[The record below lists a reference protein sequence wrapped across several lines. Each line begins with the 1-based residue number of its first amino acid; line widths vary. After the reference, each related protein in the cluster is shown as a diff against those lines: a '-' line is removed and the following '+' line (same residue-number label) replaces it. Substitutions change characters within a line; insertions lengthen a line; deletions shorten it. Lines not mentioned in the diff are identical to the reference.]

1 MIDTKGFF
9 EVYYSL
15 VCCDQA
21 FVLWPPALISD
32 HWRFPVL
39 ECIVTKFGG
48 SSLSNDE
55 QFRKVRSIL
64 ELEPTRRY
72 LVPSAPGKRFSEDDK
87 VTDLLYRCFALASEG
102 KSIAEPFARIRDRYL
117 SIAQGLHLKVDIAA
131 RLDEVEQGISAGKG
145 KDWCASRG
153 EYLCGILMADYL
165 GWRFVDAADGSV
177 FHDDGTLN
185 DDLTQQR
192 LSALLKDGAS
202 AVVPGFYGAKEN
214 GEVCTFSRGGSD
226 ITGALVARAVNADVY
241 ENWTDV
247 SGFLMAD
254 PRIIDGPA
262 EISSITYKELREL
275 SHMGASVLHE
285 DAMFPV
291 HKAGIPTN
299 IRNTNKPYH
308 PGTMISKNAPNEI
321 SVPTI
326 TGIAGHKG
334 YSVISIE
341 KSMMNSEVGFGR
353 KVLQVL
359 ENYGVSF
366 EHMPTG
372 IDSMCVVV
380 NSSSLEPHRT
390 DILREIENL
399 VNGSGNVSV
408 SDNMSIIATVGRGM
422 VHNCGTAAR
431 LFGAMSRARINVR
444 MIDQGS
450 SELSI
455 IVGVNDSDF
464 EATIHA
470 IYHEFVG

>member
-1 MIDTKGFF
+1 M
-9 EVYYSL
+9 
-15 VCCDQA
+15 
-21 FVLWPPALISD
+21 
-32 HWRFPVL
+32 L

-48 SSLSNDE
+48 SSLASDE

-72 LVPSAPGKRFSEDDK
+72 LVPSAPGKRFDGDDK
-87 VTDLLYRCFALASEG
+87 VTDLLYLCHKLASEG
-102 KSIAEPFARIRDRYL
+102 KSITDPFAKIRDRYL
-117 SIAQGLHLKVDIAA
+117 DIARGLHLKVDIEAS
-131 RLDEVEQGISAGKG
+131 LNEVEEGITAGKSRA
-145 KDWCASRG
+145 WCASRG
-153 EYLCGILMADYL
+153 EYLCGLLVADYL
-165 GWRFVDAADGSV
+165 GWRFVDAADGIV
-177 FHDDGTLN
+177 FHEDGTL
-185 DDLTQQR
+185 DDPRTQEK
-192 LSALLKDGAS
+192 LSALLADGES
-202 AVVPGFYGAKEN
+202 AVVPGFYGAMEN

-291 HKAGIPTN
+291 RKAGIPTN

-308 PGTMISKNAPNEI
+308 PGTMISRDAPNEI

-334 YSVISIE
+334 YSVINVE

-359 ENYGVSF
+359 EDRGISF

-372 IDSMCVVV
+372 IDSLCVVV
-380 NSSSLEPHRT
+380 KTEALAPYRDEVMGK
-390 DILREIENL
+390 IEEL
-399 VNGSGNVSV
+399 VDGQGAVSV
-408 SDNMSIIATVGRGM
+408 SDQLAIIATVGRGM

-431 LFGAMSRARINVR
+431 LFKAMSRARINVR

-464 EATIHA
+464 EATVRA

>member
-1 MIDTKGFF
+1 M
-9 EVYYSL
+9 
-15 VCCDQA
+15 
-21 FVLWPPALISD
+21 
-32 HWRFPVL
+32 L

-48 SSLSNDE
+48 SSLANDE

-64 ELEPTRRY
+64 ELEPTRLY
-72 LVPSAPGKRFSEDDK
+72 LVPSAPGKRYPTDEK
-87 VTDLLYRCFALASEG
+87 VTDLLYLCHERSAQGESFEDLFV
-102 KSIAEPFARIRDRYL
+102 KIRERYL
-117 SIAQGLHLKVDIAA
+117 SIARNLHLKVDIEGALA
-131 RLDEVEQGISAGKG
+131 EVHDGIAGGKG
-145 KDWCASRG
+145 RDWCASRG
-153 EYLCGILMADYL
+153 EYLCGLLVADYL
-165 GWRFVDAADGSV
+165 GWRFVDAADGIR
-177 FHDDGTLN
+177 FRDDGTL
-185 DDLTQQR
+185 DDEKTQEL
-192 LSALLKDGAS
+192 LSALLGDGQP
-202 AVVPGFYGAKEN
+202 AVVPGFYGARAD
-214 GEVCTFSRGGSD
+214 GEVVTFSRGGSD
-226 ITGALVARAVNADVY
+226 ITGALVARAVGADVY

-291 HKAGIPTN
+291 HRAGIPTN

-308 PGTMISKNAPNEI
+308 PGTLISKNAPNEA

-326 TGIAGHKG
+326 TGIAGRKG
-334 YSVISIE
+334 YSVIAIE
-341 KSMMNSEVGFGR
+341 KNMMNSEVGFGR
-353 KVLQVL
+353 KVLSVL
-359 ENYGVSF
+359 EEYGISF

-372 IDSMCVVV
+372 IDSMCVVTAGE
-380 NSSSLEPHRT
+380 SLAPHREEV
-390 DILREIENL
+390 LSKLEKL
-399 VNGSGNVSV
+399 VEGSGAVTVN
-408 SDNMSIIATVGRGM
+408 DNMSIIATVGRGM

-431 LFGAMSRARINVR
+431 LFSAMSRSRINVR

>member
-1 MIDTKGFF
+1 M
-9 EVYYSL
+9 
-15 VCCDQA
+15 
-21 FVLWPPALISD
+21 
-32 HWRFPVL
+32 
-39 ECIVTKFGG
+39 
-48 SSLSNDE
+48 
-55 QFRKVRSIL
+55 
-64 ELEPTRRY
+64 
-72 LVPSAPGKRFSEDDK
+72 
-87 VTDLLYRCFALASEG
+87 
-102 KSIAEPFARIRDRYL
+102 
-117 SIAQGLHLKVDIAA
+117 
-131 RLDEVEQGISAGKG
+131 
-145 KDWCASRG
+145 
-153 EYLCGILMADYL
+153 
-165 GWRFVDAADGSV
+165 
-177 FHDDGTLN
+177 
-185 DDLTQQR
+185 
-192 LSALLKDGAS
+192 
-202 AVVPGFYGAKEN
+202 
-214 GEVCTFSRGGSD
+214 
-226 ITGALVARAVNADVY
+226 Y

-254 PRIIDGPA
+254 PRIVDSPA

-308 PGTMISKNAPNEI
+308 PGTMISRNAPNEI

-334 YSVISIE
+334 YSVISVE
-341 KSMMNSEVGFGR
+341 KNMMNSEVGFGL
-353 KVLQVL
+353 KVLRVL
-359 ENYGVSF
+359 EKYGVSF

-372 IDSMCVVV
+372 IDCMCVVAA
-380 NSSSLEPHRT
+380 SSALEPHREE
-390 DILREIENL
+390 ILREIEAL
-399 VNGSGNVSV
+399 VENSGSVSV

-455 IVGVNDSDF
+455 IVGVNDTDF

-470 IYHEFVG
+470 IYHEFVE

>member
-1 MIDTKGFF
+1 M
-9 EVYYSL
+9 
-15 VCCDQA
+15 
-21 FVLWPPALISD
+21 
-32 HWRFPVL
+32 L

-48 SSLSNDE
+48 SSLSTDE

-72 LVPSAPGKRFSEDDK
+72 LVPSAPGKRFPNDEK
-87 VTDLLYRCFALASEG
+87 VTDLLYLCHSLAREG
-102 KSIAEPFARIRDRYL
+102 KPFADEFAKIRERYMD
-117 SIAQGLHLKVDIAA
+117 IARGLHLKADIAGK
-131 RLDEVEQGISAGKG
+131 LQEVEDGIAGGKG
-145 KDWCASRG
+145 RDWCASRG
-153 EYLCGILMADYL
+153 EYLCALLMADYL
-165 GWRFVDAADGSV
+165 GWRFVDAADGIV
-177 FHDDGTLN
+177 FNEEGILDD
-185 DDLTQQR
+185 DKTQQK
-192 LSALLKDGAS
+192 LSALLADGKS
-202 AVVPGFYGAKEN
+202 AVVPGFYGAYEN
-214 GEVCTFSRGGSD
+214 GEVHTFSRGGSD

-254 PRIIDGPA
+254 PRVIENPA

-308 PGTMISKNAPNEI
+308 PGTMISKNAPHEI

-334 YSVISIE
+334 YSVISVE
-341 KSMMNSEVGFGR
+341 KNMMNSEVGFGR

-359 ENYGVSF
+359 EDEGISF
-366 EHMPTG
+366 EHLPTG

-380 NSSSLEPHRT
+380 SSEALAPHQ
-390 DILREIENL
+390 DKVIAEIEKL
-399 VNGSGNVSV
+399 VENCGSVSV
-408 SDNMSIIATVGRGM
+408 SDHMSIIATVGRGM

-431 LFGAMSRARINVR
+431 LFSAMSRARINVR

-470 IYHEFVG
+470 IYHEFVE

>member
-1 MIDTKGFF
+1 M
-9 EVYYSL
+9 
-15 VCCDQA
+15 
-21 FVLWPPALISD
+21 
-32 HWRFPVL
+32 L

-48 SSLSNDE
+48 SSLANDE

-64 ELEPTRRY
+64 ELEPTRQY
-72 LVPSAPGKRFSEDDK
+72 LVPSAPGKRYPADEK
-87 VTDLLYRCFALASEG
+87 VTDLLYLCHELASEG
-102 KSIAEPFARIRDRYL
+102 KPFEEQFVKIRERYL
-117 SIAQGLHLKVDIAA
+117 SIAQHLHLKVDIESALTEVA
-131 RLDEVEQGISAGKG
+131 RGIAEGRNR
-145 KDWCASRG
+145 DWCASRG
-153 EYLCGILMADYL
+153 EYLCGLLIADYL
-165 GWRFVDAADGSV
+165 GWRFVDAAKGIR
-177 FHDDGTLN
+177 FREDGTL
-185 DDLTQQR
+185 DDDRTQEL
-192 LSALLKDGAS
+192 LSELLKDREP
-202 AVVPGFYGAKEN
+202 AVIPGFYGARED
-214 GEVCTFSRGGSD
+214 GEVVTFSRGGSD
-226 ITGALVARAVNADVY
+226 ITGALVARAVGADVY

-285 DAMFPV
+285 DTMFPV
-291 HKAGIPTN
+291 HRAGIPTN

-326 TGIAGHKG
+326 TGIAGHRG
-334 YSVISIE
+334 YSVINLE

-353 KVLQVL
+353 KVLSVL
-359 ENYGVSF
+359 EEYGISF

-380 NSSSLEPHRT
+380 KSELLAPHREE
-390 DILREIENL
+390 ILSRLEKMVEN
-399 VNGSGNVSV
+399 SGSV
-408 SDNMSIIATVGRGM
+408 SIADHLSIIATVGRGM

-431 LFGAMSRARINVR
+431 LFSAMSRARINVR

-464 EATIHA
+464 EATVRA

>member
-1 MIDTKGFF
+1 M
-9 EVYYSL
+9 
-15 VCCDQA
+15 
-21 FVLWPPALISD
+21 
-32 HWRFPVL
+32 L

-48 SSLSNDE
+48 SSLASDE
-55 QFRKVRSIL
+55 QFKKVRSIL
-64 ELEPTRRY
+64 ELEPTRRF
-72 LVPSAPGKRFSEDDK
+72 LVPSAPGKRFKEDEK
-87 VTDLLYRCFALASEG
+87 VTDLLYLCHTLKNDG
-102 KSIAEPFARIRDRYL
+102 KPFADEFAKIRERYL
-117 SIAQGLHLKVDIAA
+117 SIARGLKLKVDIESA
-131 RLDEVEQGISAGKG
+131 LQQVEDGIAGG
-145 KDWCASRG
+145 KNRSWCASRG
-153 EYLCGILMADYL
+153 EYLCGLLMADYL
-165 GWRFVDAADGSV
+165 GWRFLDAADGIV
-177 FHDDGTLN
+177 FDDDGRL
-185 DDLTQQR
+185 DDAATQEK
-192 LSALLKDGAS
+192 LSAALADGQS
-202 AVVPGFYGAKEN
+202 TVVPGFYGAKRN
-214 GEVCTFSRGGSD
+214 GEVVTFSRGGSD

-308 PGTMISKNAPNEI
+308 PGTMISKNAPHEVT
-321 SVPTI
+321 VPTI

-341 KSMMNSEVGFGR
+341 KNMMNSEVGFAR
-353 KVLQVL
+353 RVLSVL
-359 ENYGVSF
+359 EEEGVSF

-372 IDSMCVVV
+372 IDSMCLVVQ
-380 NSSSLEPHRT
+380 SSMFEPHRAR
-390 DILREIENL
+390 IIAAIEKL
-399 VNGSGNVSV
+399 VEGSGSVSV
-408 SDNMSIIATVGRGM
+408 SDNLSIIATVGRGM

-431 LFGAMSRARINVR
+431 LFSAMSRARINVR

-464 EATIHA
+464 EQTIHA